1 MKRPLRLLYRWRK
14 SRKCAF
20 QVQFRWG
27 EVHASIGGVLD
38 VSLVGGECFDTLDLW
53 KFQEGRPNES
63 LVSDMALAK
72 SEFCDE
78 LGVEQKLNAALGHGT
93 LSLGHPFPMGKSRCR
108 SRIPLAV
115 ARIRYR
121 LTMVGFLGPYSLNG
135 VDIQWMTDGTGS
147 SGSIYSDYHDG
158 QLPSV
163 EVSEVSGIGDKAST
177 WDNSVGDDLA
187 MSAIATVEAETG
199 GAGTFVMVSISY
211 LGGDKDTASALRSL
225 QLELLKAAMESGI
238 YAAGAR

>member
-1 MKRPLRLLYRWRK
+1 MAEEPEVCLPG
-14 SRKCAF
+14 AIP
-20 QVQFRWG
+20 VG
-27 EVHASIGGVLD
+27 EEVHASIGGVLD

-93 LSLGHPFPMGKSRCR
+93 LSFGAPIPNGQVEVPFPNSSGSCTYTL
-108 SRIPLAV
+108 PLDNGGLPWPV
-115 ARIRYR
+115 
-121 LTMVGFLGPYSLNG
+121 LTNG